1 MLLYCFFR
9 GFHYIFIYSD
19 YKEEWKK
26 IKTNKEIQKKKSKEE
41 ADKKVIAETGIGDVV
56 PLVTTLSS
64 GREISDIYL
73 RHPANESSED
83 EEGEEVP
90 KCDTVQGKIV

>member
-1 MLLYCFFR
+1 MT
-9 GFHYIFIYSD
+9 
-19 YKEEWKK
+19 KNKK
-26 IKTNKEIQKKKSKEE
+26 E
-41 ADKKVIAETGIGDVV
+41 ADKKMLSDSGIGDVV
-56 PLVTTLSS
+56 PLVSTVSS

-90 KCDTVQGKIV
+90 KCDTVQGKIIES